1 MNEGGSLWIDPPA
14 VDVPQAVR
22 DQIGDPLFLAEALV
36 RRGFTDSQRL
46 QKFLDPALYTPA
58 PPGDLPDLAKAA
70 DRIES
75 SIHQGE
81 LIGVWGDF
89 DVDGQTATTLLVQT
103 LQTLGA
109 NVRYFIPNR
118 ERDSHGVALPALATF
133 LDTGIDLVITCD
145 TGISANAAVNFA
157 TKRKVDFIITDHHT
171 LPEALPAALAVVNP
185 QRLPPGEALSPL
197 CGVGCAFK
205 LAEELLVR
213 ANRSEQADDLLDLV
227 ALGTVADLAILT
239 ADNRYLVQ
247 RGLERLRRSPRPA
260 IEAILELSDSPPAQ
274 ITEELISFII
284 APRLNAL
291 GRLDDANPAVSFFLA
306 KSLSEARP
314 MAARLEALNARRK
327 LLCDQV
333 FQAAQ
338 AQIQRDRSLLEH
350 PVLMLGHPTWPGG
363 VLGIVASRLTELYL
377 KPVILLANPPGEP
390 ARGSARSIEGV
401 NITQAIT
408 NAQPLLNSFG
418 GHPMAAGLSLD
429 SAKISEVHYLI
440 DNAVR
445 QQQTQEQTTAVSLVI
460 DAFVSLDQLN
470 LDLVKSL
477 DRMAPFGP
485 GNRALILVSHN
496 LALQSQASFGKS
508 GEHLQLLV
516 EDASGTVQ
524 KVVWWQGAGSPLP
537 ESRFDLAYTV
547 RSSNYRGKN
556 AVQVEWGGFRIIP
569 ESIPMRQQRP
579 LKQILD
585 HRNEL
590 DPNDALKPWLAAPD
604 TLIFAEGGNTYP
616 QSSVDR
622 SHLSAAANLVIW
634 SIPPGRDELQA
645 VLDTVA
651 PHQVIWFG
659 VNSGDDQ
666 LTPFLTRLTGLVR
679 FAIKSRHGKATI
691 LELAAATAQREK
703 TVKAGLAWLAARG
716 FINTEIDEMQVC
728 LSSGGKANADQA
740 SQLEKDITYLLGE
753 TAAFRN
759 YCQKTDL
766 NLLLL

>member
-1 MNEGGSLWIDPPA
+1 MNEDSSHWIDPPA
-14 VDVPQAVR
+14 VDVPEAIR

-36 RRGFTDSQRL
+36 RRGFTDGQRL
-46 QKFLDPALYTPA
+46 QKFLDPTLYTPA
-58 PPGDLPDLAKAA
+58 PPGELPDLAIAA

-75 SIHQGE
+75 AIHSGE
-81 LIGVWGDF
+81 SIGVWGDF

-133 LDTGIDLVITCD
+133 LDTGINLVLTCD
-145 TGISANAAVNFA
+145 TGISAHEAVNLA
-157 TKRKVDFIITDHHT
+157 KKRRVDFIITDHHT

-213 ANRSEQADDLLDLV
+213 ANRAEQVGDLLDLV

-247 RGLERLRRSPRPA
+247 RGLERLRKSPRPA
-260 IEAILELSDSPPAQ
+260 IEAILELSDSPPSQ

-291 GRLDDANPAVSFFLA
+291 GRLDDANPAVPFFLA
-306 KSLSEARP
+306 KSPSEARP

-338 AQIQRDRSLLEH
+338 AQIERDRSLIEH
-350 PVLMLGHPTWPGG
+350 PVILLTHPAWPGG
-363 VLGIVASRLTELYL
+363 VLGIVASRLTELYF
-377 KPVILLANPPGEP
+377 KPVILLTNPPGEP

-401 NITQAIT
+401 NITRAIT
-408 NAQPLLNSFG
+408 TAQPLLNSFG

-429 SAKISEVHYLI
+429 SARISEVHHLI
-440 DNAVR
+440 DSAVR
-445 QQQTQEQTTAVSLVI
+445 QQKAQEQSIAVNLVI
-460 DAFVSLDQLN
+460 DAFVPLEQLN

-485 GNRALILVSHN
+485 GNRALTLVSRN
-496 LALQSQASFGKS
+496 QTLQSQVAFGKN

-537 ESRFDLAYTV
+537 ESRFDMAYTV
-547 RSSNYRGKN
+547 RASNYRGQ
-556 AVQVEWGGFRIIP
+556 AAIQVQWESFRIIP
-569 ESIPMRQQRP
+569 ESIPLHQQRP
-579 LKQILD
+579 IKKILD

-590 DPNDALKPWLAAPD
+590 DPTDSLKPWLAEPD
-604 TLIFAEGGNTYP
+604 TLIFAEGGNTSP
-616 QSSVDR
+616 KTAVNR

-645 VLDTVA
+645 ILDIVA
-651 PHQVIWFG
+651 PQQVFWFG
-659 VNSGDDQ
+659 GNSGDDQ
-666 LTPFLTRLTGLVR
+666 FTPFLTRLTGLVR
-679 FAIKSRHGKATI
+679 FAIKSRQGQATI
-691 LELAAATAQREK
+691 LDLAAATAQRER

-716 FINTEIDEMQVC
+716 FIKAEIDELQVW
-728 LSSGGKANADQA
+728 LSSGGTADPDQA
-740 SQLEKDITYLLGE
+740 SRLEKDITYLLGE

-766 NLLLL
+766 KLLLL